1 MVSAP
6 GCWQAYGEVAV
17 RAMQEPRA
25 ARLRH
30 SHVDCFAAQHPTDA
44 ATDRR
49 QRQSVAVHLVALCL
63 RLEHHVEG
71 IELSR
76 RRQQVSDRTLH
87 AAGLPDWPFLEPP
100 DAVGDIRAI
109 DLHGAPDAE
118 RFCALGEQWPRTV
131 WQAWA
136 RHHGQVRTWTRL
148 ALGTR

>member
-17 RAMQEPRA
+17 RAMQEPRTA
-25 ARLRH
+25 LRH

-63 RLEHHVEG
+63 RLEHHIQG

-76 RRQQVSDRTLH
+76 RRQQVSDRTIH

-100 DAVGDIRAI
+100 DA
-109 DLHGAPDAE
+109 E
-118 RFCALGEQWPRTV
+118 RFCALGEQWPRAV
-131 WQAWA
+131 WQAWS